1 MKAPNPYKMTKLIIL
16 ASKMSGPKKLP
27 TVQCITR
34 TQYRGLPSI
43 ITSPPPLVSCL
54 CPSLIQIVNWT
65 AIADLSPSLNS
76 EHSPPLYTSLILA
89 LH

>member
-1 MKAPNPYKMTKLIIL
+1 MLYFCVTEFAIL
-16 ASKMSGPKKLP
+16 ASKMSGFLKLP

-34 TQYRGLPSI
+34 IPHRGLPSI

-76 EHSPPLYTSLILA
+76 EHSPPLYTGLILA